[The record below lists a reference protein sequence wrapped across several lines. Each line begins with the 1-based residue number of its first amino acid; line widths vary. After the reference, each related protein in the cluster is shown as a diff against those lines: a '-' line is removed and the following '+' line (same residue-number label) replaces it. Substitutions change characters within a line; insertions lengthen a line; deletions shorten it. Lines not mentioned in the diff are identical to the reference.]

1 MLFEGNL
8 TLNNIPSVK
17 TCTKPDIANGVVSP
31 ETDTVDFG
39 SAYTVT
45 CNNGY
50 TASSTDAMT
59 CTASGTLDAEH
70 TCNSKPIIY
79 RSFY

>member
-8 TLNNIPSVK
+8 TLNNIPSVN
-17 TCTKPDIANGVVSP
+17 TCSKPDIANGVVSP
-31 ETDTVDFG
+31 ASATVDFA
-39 SAYTVT
+39 SDYTVT

-59 CTASGTLDAEH
+59 CTASGTLDAEYM
-70 TCNSKPIIY
+70 CYSKPLNY
-79 RSFY
+79 